1 MKKRKIVLAGL
12 LTVSL
17 AVPMPVGAAV
27 KAGVH
32 GEKLTCRLLSL
43 FDLKNV
49 LEATKIDHWQ
59 NCLCEAFGEVF
70 SVYCVNLLQVKQSR

>member
-1 MKKRKIVLAGL
+1 M
-12 LTVSL
+12 
-17 AVPMPVGAAV
+17 
-27 KAGVH
+27 H

-70 SVYCVNLLQVKQSR
+70 SVYCESATGQAEQVEKREGKGAFFLQTQCFQVDAKGKFW